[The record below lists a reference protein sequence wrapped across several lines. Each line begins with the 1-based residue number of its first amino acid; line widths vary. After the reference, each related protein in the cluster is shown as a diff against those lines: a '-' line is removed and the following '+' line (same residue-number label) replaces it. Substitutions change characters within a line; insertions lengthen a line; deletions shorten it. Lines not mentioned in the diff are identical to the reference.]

1 MRIIVIL
8 GGFMKL
14 FYTIITALFL
24 AISMPSFAEEE
35 QQYQHFK
42 PEPSDNLHQAIMNL
56 TKYNAELQKI
66 IEGDM
71 PPEDMAKV
79 HELTY
84 TLEVA
89 LARLSKE
96 LGVAANSLEEVH
108 LGSEAMNKQR
118 VEGFGK
124 SYLET
129 LNHVLGKHAEHHENG
144 HDEEHEN
151 HH

>member
-1 MRIIVIL
+1 MKALTMIL
-8 GGFMKL
+8 AGAALL
-14 FYTIITALFL
+14 FNVAATA
-24 AISMPSFAEEE
+24 SDNDDE
-35 QQYQHFK
+35 QRYQHFK
-42 PEPSDNLHQAIMNL
+42 PEASENLEQAIMNL
-56 TKYNAELQKI
+56 KKYNAELQKI

-96 LGVAANSLEEVH
+96 LDVAANSLEEVH

>member
-1 MRIIVIL
+1 MKALTMIL
-8 GGFMKL
+8 AGAALL
-14 FYTIITALFL
+14 FNVA
-24 AISMPSFAEEE
+24 AVADDDD
-35 QQYQHFK
+35 QRYQHFK
-42 PEPSDNLHQAIMNL
+42 PEPSDNLHQAIINL
-56 TKYNAELQKI
+56 TKYNAKLQEI

-96 LGVAANSLEEVH
+96 LDVAANSLEEVH

>member
-1 MRIIVIL
+1 MKALTMIL
-8 GGFMKL
+8 AGAALL
-14 FYTIITALFL
+14 FNVA
-24 AISMPSFAEEE
+24 AVADDDD
-35 QQYQHFK
+35 QRYQHFK

-56 TKYNAELQKI
+56 TKYNAKLQEI

-71 PPEDMAKV
+71 PPKDMAKV

-96 LGVAANSLEEVH
+96 LDVAANSLEEVH

>member
-1 MRIIVIL
+1 
-8 GGFMKL
+8 MKL
-14 FYTIITALFL
+14 FSAAIAALFL
-24 AISMPSFAEEE
+24 AVSLPSVAEKE
-35 QQYQHFK
+35 YQHFK

-56 TKYNAELQKI
+56 TKYNAELQEI

-71 PPEDMAKV
+71 PPKDMAKV

-96 LGVAANSLEEVH
+96 LDVAANSLEEVH

-124 SYLET
+124 SYLKT
-129 LNHVLGKHAEHHENG
+129 LNHVLGKHAKHHENG
-144 HDEEHEN
+144 HDEEHES
-151 HH
+151 HY

>member
-1 MRIIVIL
+1 
-8 GGFMKL
+8 MKL
-14 FYTIITALFL
+14 FYTIVAAFVL
-24 AISMPSFAEEE
+24 ATSMPSFAQEE
-35 QQYQHFK
+35 QQNQHFK

-56 TKYNAELQKI
+56 NKYNAELQKI

-71 PPEDMAKV
+71 PPKDMAKV

-96 LGVAANSLEEVH
+96 LDVAANSLEEVH

-129 LNHVLGKHAEHHENG
+129 LNHVLGKHNQHHNGNHKEHMKHNEHSG
-144 HDEEHEN
+144 HSN
-151 HH
+151 H

>member
-1 MRIIVIL
+1 
-8 GGFMKL
+8 MK
-14 FYTIITALFL
+14 FIQVVAAALFL
-24 AISMPSFAEEE
+24 VVSMPSFAEDE

-42 PEPSDNLHQAIMNL
+42 PEPSDNLHQAIKNL
-56 TKYNAELQKI
+56 TKYNAQLEKI
-66 IEGDM
+66 VEGDM
-71 PPEDMAKV
+71 PPKDMAKV

-96 LGVAANSLEEVH
+96 LDIAANSLEEVH
-108 LGSEAMNKQR
+108 LGSEQMNKQR

-129 LNHVLGKHAEHHENG
+129 LNHVLGKHAKHHKEK
-144 HDEEHEN
+144 HKK

>member
-1 MRIIVIL
+1 MKALTMIL
-8 GGFMKL
+8 AGAALL
-14 FYTIITALFL
+14 FNVA
-24 AISMPSFAEEE
+24 AVADDDD
-35 QQYQHFK
+35 QRYQHFK

-56 TKYNAELQKI
+56 TKYNAKLQEI

-71 PPEDMAKV
+71 PAEDMAKV

-96 LGVAANSLEEVH
+96 LDIAANSLEEVH

-129 LNHVLGKHAEHHENG
+129 LNHVLGKHAKHHENG
-144 HDEEHEN
+144 HGGEHES